1 MIKVVQ
7 QGGFVSVEL
16 ENYSIDIH
24 SKKESKEISDEERD
38 RIRAER
44 DAEIAAMIDVVVKKL
59 SNGYSH
65 IKDFERELLDV
76 ITTLKNNSE
85 GVTP

>member
-1 MIKVVQ
+1 VIKVVQ